1 VEGEKHMNDETQLS
15 VKTIFLIIAVALL
28 IFWHAVI
35 FLVYWG
41 LT

>member
-1 VEGEKHMNDETQLS
+1 MTEETQLS
-15 VKTIFLIIAVALL
+15 VKTIFLILAVALL
-28 IFWHAVI
+28 AFWHAVI

>member
-1 VEGEKHMNDETQLS
+1 MSEEKELS
-15 VKTIFLIIAVALL
+15 IKTIFLIIAVALL

-35 FLVYWG
+35 YFIYWG

>member
-1 VEGEKHMNDETQLS
+1 MTREKMKLS

-35 FLVYWG
+35 YFIYWG

>member
-1 VEGEKHMNDETQLS
+1 MNEKTEVS
-15 VKTIFLIIAVALL
+15 VKTIFLILAVALL

-35 FLVYWG
+35 YFIYWG

>member
-1 VEGEKHMNDETQLS
+1 MSEEKELS
-15 VKTIFLIIAVALL
+15 IKTIFLILTVALL

-35 FLVYWG
+35 YFIYWG

>member
-1 VEGEKHMNDETQLS
+1 MTEETQLT
-15 VKTIFLIIAVALL
+15 VRTIFLIIAAALL
-28 IFWHAVI
+28 AFWHAVI

>member
-1 VEGEKHMNDETQLS
+1 MNDETQLS

>member
-1 VEGEKHMNDETQLS
+1 MSEEKELS
-15 VKTIFLIIAVALL
+15 IKTIFLILTVALL

>member
-1 VEGEKHMNDETQLS
+1 MSKETELS

-35 FLVYWG
+35 YFIYWG
-41 LT
+41 LL

>member
-1 VEGEKHMNDETQLS
+1 MNDETQLS

-35 FLVYWG
+35 YFIYWG
-41 LT
+41 LL

>member
-1 VEGEKHMNDETQLS
+1 MNKETELS

-35 FLVYWG
+35 YFIYWG